1 MLQTMS
7 QPSNKLFSNFFL
19 PFSLFSKHKDLIL
32 QLTKRE
38 VLERYRGSFLGLLW
52 SFMHPILMLLV
63 YMFVFGIIFS
73 RKWGIE
79 QQESNL
85 QFAIILFTGLLVR
98 ELFAE
103 CLVRGPRLVT
113 RNQHF
118 VKKIVFPLEILPI
131 VSVCVALFHTA
142 VGLVILV
149 LAILLTQLALPPTVI
164 FLPVVLVPI
173 VILTLGMSWFL
184 ASLGV
189 FLRDIAQVAG
199 ILATALLF
207 LSPIFY
213 PVSAVP
219 EYLQAYL
226 YLNPLTLIIEEMRNI
241 MVFGNTPSWIALVVY
256 LCLAYAFMLFGIWW
270 FYRTR
275 NAFADVI

>member
-1 MLQTMS
+1 MTRDAS
-7 QPSNKLFSNFFL
+7 SFSSSLFSPL
-19 PFSLFSKHKDLIL
+19 LLFSKHKDLIL

-38 VLERYRGSFLGLLW
+38 VLTRYRGSFLGLFW

-63 YMFVFGIIFS
+63 YFFVFGIVFN

-79 QQESNL
+79 QEGNL
-85 QFAIILFTGLLVR
+85 QFAIILFTGLIVR

-103 CLVRGPRLVT
+103 CLVRGPRLIT
-113 RNQHF
+113 SNKHF
-118 VKKIVFPLEILPI
+118 VTKIVFPLEILPM

-142 VGLVILV
+142 VGLVILT
-149 LAILLTQLALPPTVI
+149 LAILFTQFALPFTVVL
-164 FLPVVLVPI
+164 LPVVLFPI
-173 VILTLGMSWFL
+173 IVLALGVSWFL

-189 FLRDIAQVAG
+189 FLRDISQVVG

-219 EYLQAYL
+219 EHLQAYL
-226 YLNPLTLIIEEMRNI
+226 YINPLTLIIEELRNI
-241 MVFGNTPSWIALVVY
+241 MVFGNLPDWKSLIIY
-256 LCLAYAFMLFGIWW
+256 LLLAYAFMMFSIWW
-270 FYRTR
+270 FSRTR
-275 NAFADVI
+275 NAFADVL